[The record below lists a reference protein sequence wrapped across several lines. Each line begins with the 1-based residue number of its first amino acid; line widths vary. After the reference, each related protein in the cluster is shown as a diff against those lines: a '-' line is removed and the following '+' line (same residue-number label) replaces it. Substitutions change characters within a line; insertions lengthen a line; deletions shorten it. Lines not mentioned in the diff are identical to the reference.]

1 VKRTILHVDMDA
13 FYTSVEERDHPGYRG
28 KPVIVGADP
37 KEGRGR
43 GVVAAASYEARRFG
57 VRSAMPISHAW
68 RACPQGIYL
77 RGNMEKYAEVS
88 SRIMDILGSYTD
100 LVEPLSIDEAFL
112 DVSAICLPERGRALA
127 AEIKENIRKTEELR
141 ASIGVAPNKF
151 LAKIA
156 SDLEK
161 PDGLVVVPPGA
172 ELEFLRDLP
181 IERLWGVGPKT
192 AEPLLRGGFRRI
204 SDLWGLSAS
213 DPRMASMG
221 LSGLMGKQGE
231 HLLLLARGIDDR
243 PVVPHHEPKSIGHE
257 TTFEEDSEDP
267 GRVRKTL
274 LSLSDA
280 VAVRLRKHDLEGK
293 TVTLKFR
300 DESFLTET
308 RAHTLSVPVAD
319 GASIF
324 EAALLLLD
332 RIRWKGRKIRLLGV
346 SVSGLSKAGEARQL
360 SLFDRP
366 EKVVKNEK
374 LGRARDALEARFGKG
389 TISRASSLATGPEA
403 PSSPRGG
410 AGSERAEEASE

>member
-1 VKRTILHVDMDA
+1 MTRTILHVDMDA
-13 FYTSVEERDHPGYRG
+13 FYTSVEERDHPEYRG

-37 KEGRGR
+37 KEGMGR
-43 GVVAAASYEARRFG
+43 GVVAAASYVARRFG
-57 VRSAMPISHAW
+57 VRSAMPISRAW

-77 RGNMEKYAEVS
+77 RGNMEKYAKAS
-88 SRIMDILGSYTD
+88 RRIMDVLETYTD
-100 LVEPLSIDEAFL
+100 WVEPLSIDEAFL
-112 DVSAICLPERGRALA
+112 DVSAICLPERGRDLA
-127 AEIKENIRKTEELR
+127 SEIKENIWKKEELR

-161 PDGLVVVPPGA
+161 PDGLVVVLPGN

-192 AEPLLRGGFRRI
+192 AEPLRRRGFRRI
-204 SDLWGLSAS
+204 SDLWALSTS

-221 LSGLMGKQGE
+221 LSGLLGKHGE

-243 PVVPHHEPKSIGHE
+243 PVVPHREPKSIGHE
-257 TTFEEDSEDP
+257 TTFEEDIDDP
-267 GRVRKTL
+267 ARVRKTL

-300 DESFLTET
+300 DESFVTET
-308 RAHTLSVPVAD
+308 RAHTLSDPVAD

-324 EAALLLLD
+324 EAAIGLLD

-346 SVSGLSKAGEARQL
+346 SVSSLSKAGEAGQL

-389 TISRASSLATGPEA
+389 AISRAVILENKCSNKD
-403 PSSPRGG
+403 
-410 AGSERAEEASE
+410 

>member
-1 VKRTILHVDMDA
+1 VVTRTILHVDMDA
-13 FYTSVEERDHPGYRG
+13 FYTSVEQRDHPEYRG

-57 VRSAMPISHAW
+57 VRSAMPISRAW
-68 RACPQGIYL
+68 RACPQGVYL
-77 RGNMEKYAEVS
+77 RGDMEKYSEVS
-88 SRIMDILGSYTD
+88 HRIMDILESYTD
-100 LVEPLSIDEAFL
+100 WVEPLSIDEAFL
-112 DVSAICLPERGRALA
+112 DVSAICVPERGRALG
-127 AEIKENIRKTEELR
+127 AEIKEAAWKREQLR

-192 AEPLLRGGFRRI
+192 AEPLHRAGFRRI
-204 SDLWGLSAS
+204 SDLWDLSTA

-221 LSGLMGKQGE
+221 LSGLLGKHGE

-243 PVVPHHEPKSIGHE
+243 PVVPHQEPKSIGHE
-257 TTFEEDSEDP
+257 TTFEEDIDDP
-267 GRVRKTL
+267 ARVRKTL

-300 DESFLTET
+300 DESFVTET
-308 RAHTLSVPVAD
+308 RAHTLSDPVSD

-324 EAALLLLD
+324 EAAIGLLD

-346 SVSGLSKAGEARQL
+346 SVSSLSKAGETRQL
-360 SLFDRP
+360 SLFERP

-389 TISRASSLATGPEA
+389 AVSRASHLA
-403 PSSPRGG
+403 S
-410 AGSERAEEASE
+410 GSHEKG

>member
-1 VKRTILHVDMDA
+1 MTRTILHVDMDA
-13 FYTSVEERDHPGYRG
+13 FYTSVEERDHPEYRG

-43 GVVAAASYEARRFG
+43 GVVAASSYEARRYG
-57 VRSAMPISHAW
+57 VRSAMPISRAW

-77 RGNMEKYAEVS
+77 PVNMEKYAEVS

-100 LVEPLSIDEAFL
+100 MVEPLSIDEAFL
-112 DVSAICLPERGRALA
+112 DVSVICVPERGGALA
-127 AEIKENIRKTEELR
+127 AEIKENIWKREELR

-161 PDGLVVVPPGA
+161 PDGLVVVPPGG
-172 ELEFLRDLP
+172 ELDFLRDLP

-204 SDLWGLSAS
+204 SDLWSLSAS
-213 DPRMASMG
+213 DPRMAPMG
-221 LSGLMGKQGE
+221 LSGKNGE
-231 HLLLLARGIDDR
+231 HLLLLARGVDDR
-243 PVVPHHEPKSIGHE
+243 PVVPHREPKSIGHE
-257 TTFEEDSEDP
+257 TTFEEDIQDP
-267 GRVRKTL
+267 ERVRKTL

-300 DESFLTET
+300 DETFATET
-308 RAHTLSVPVAD
+308 RAHTLSAPVAD

-324 EAALLLLD
+324 EAAIELLD
-332 RIRWKGRKIRLLGV
+332 RIRWKGKKIRLLGV
-346 SVSGLSKAGEARQL
+346 SVSSLSKAGEAGQL
-360 SLFDRP
+360 ALFDRP
-366 EKVVKNEK
+366 DKVVKNEK
-374 LGRARDALEARFGKG
+374 LGRARDALDARFGKG
-389 TISRASSLATGPEA
+389 AVSRASLLGP
-403 PSSPRGG
+403 
-410 AGSERAEEASE
+410 GSQEKD